1 LRRKDLPMKKTFAKS
16 LSGYSAAQISEAVGC
31 KKATAYDWLGG
42 RRKPPKWQQPDIL
55 ERLRGTVSG

>member
-1 LRRKDLPMKKTFAKS
+1 MKKTFAKS

-31 KKATAYDWLGG
+31 KKATAYDWLSG

-55 ERLRGTVSG
+55 ERLRGKVSG